1 MDYNPFSLRGKDILV
16 TGASSGIGRSIAIIC
31 AKMGATLYITGRN
44 MRRLEE
50 TLLMMP
56 AGNHKLISADLT
68 DVADIERLVAELPRL
83 HGIAHC
89 AGVGSRVL
97 CKNIRKEDY
106 EHIMISN
113 LEAPILLQSSILA
126 KKKIEKCASILFVAS
141 KAADYPTVGNALY
154 SASKGALISYAKCL
168 ATELAPR
175 KIRVNTIS
183 PAMIWTNLI
192 FMEGMSKEEMEEAEK
207 QYPLKRYGQPED
219 VANLAV
225 YLLSDASVW
234 MTGTDIDI
242 TGGTLKL

>member
-1 MDYNPFSLRGKDILV
+1 
-16 TGASSGIGRSIAIIC
+16 
-31 AKMGATLYITGRN
+31 
-44 MRRLEE
+44 
-50 TLLMMP
+50 
-56 AGNHKLISADLT
+56 
-68 DVADIERLVAELPRL
+68 
-83 HGIAHC
+83 
-89 AGVGSRVL
+89 
-97 CKNIRKEDY
+97 
-106 EHIMISN
+106 MISN
-113 LEAPILLQSSILA
+113 LESPILLQRSILA